1 MCRKVDP
8 CGRSLCLNN
17 NKLIVN
23 PPFGAIGM
31 KRMIEVGWALA
42 FVCTTAS
49 AQKSPSHKFSA
60 KQINAGAAIFARN
73 CSPCHG
79 AHMADPEG
87 AFDLRTFPHDQ
98 HSRFINS
105 VTNGKNSMPPWGGLL
120 KPEEIEELWAYV
132 VAGEKANA
140 NSPR

>member
-1 MCRKVDP
+1 
-8 CGRSLCLNN
+8 
-17 NKLIVN
+17 
-23 PPFGAIGM
+23 M
-31 KRMIEVGWALA
+31 KRMIVVGWALA
-42 FVCTTAS
+42 FVCTLAS

-60 KQINAGAAIFARN
+60 KQISAGAAIFARN

-79 AHMADPEG
+79 AHMTDPEG

-98 HSRFINS
+98 HSRFVNS

-132 VAGEKANA
+132 VAGEKANS
-140 NSPR
+140 NSSNAK

>member
-1 MCRKVDP
+1 VDP
-8 CGRSLCLNN
+8 YGRSRWR
-17 NKLIVN
+17 NKLDFQS
-23 PPFGAIGM
+23 PFGVDWM
-31 KRMIEVGWALA
+31 KHLIAVGWALA
-42 FVCTTAS
+42 FGCVTAS
-49 AQKSPSHKFSA
+49 AQKSPPQRFSG
-60 KQINAGAAIFARN
+60 KQISAGAAIFARN

-98 HSRFINS
+98 HSRFVNS

-132 VAGEKANA
+132 VAGEKGNTE
-140 NSPR
+140 NSKTK

>member
-1 MCRKVDP
+1 LRLDGLWHLVYNSIRAEVSVSQIFRQANQR
-8 CGRSLCLNN
+8 GRGD
-17 NKLIVN
+17 I
-23 PPFGAIGM
+23 
-31 KRMIEVGWALA
+31 
-42 FVCTTAS
+42 
-49 AQKSPSHKFSA
+49 
-60 KQINAGAAIFARN
+60 ARN

-98 HSRFINS
+98 HSRFFNS

-132 VAGEKANA
+132 VTGEKVNTNNPNA
-140 NSPR
+140 K